1 MSKDEEKSDSE
12 GLTIENSPD
21 TFMLKGRIPIT
32 KTQIL
37 YILLGIAMLAGV
49 SHEQILQIVATA
61 GGL

>member
-1 MSKDEEKSDSE
+1 MDDEESD
-12 GLTIENSPD
+12 GLTIEISPD

-49 SHEQILQIVATA
+49 SHEQILEIIAAV
-61 GGL
+61 GL